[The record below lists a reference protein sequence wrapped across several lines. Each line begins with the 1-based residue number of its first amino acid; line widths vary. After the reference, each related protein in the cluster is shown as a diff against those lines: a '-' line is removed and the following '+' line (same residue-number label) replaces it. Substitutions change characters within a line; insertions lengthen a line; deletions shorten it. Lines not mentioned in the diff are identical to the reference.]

1 MKALTLLISILVF
14 ATACGMKRQ
23 AKLNPTFNERM
34 YQVQVE
40 KAKDGQDPYAQVDK
54 NPSADVQQS
63 SLWSRSQGSPHLI
76 RNQKAQHVGDLL
88 TVIVDESATATTS
101 AKTDTKREGTNDISG
116 TLAFGKATATT
127 VGTLGFESD
136 NKNEFKGSGST
147 DRSGKLRVDIQAVVE
162 GVLPNGTLFV
172 RGEKVITINNED
184 QEVEISG
191 FVRPDDIRIN
201 NTVLSSLMADAKIR
215 YMGDGVI
222 SDKQRVG
229 WGTRL
234 LDAIWPF

>member
-1 MKALTLLISILVF
+1 VRIIGLLSVVLVF
-14 ATACGMKRQ
+14 ATSCGLRRQ
-23 AKLNPTFNERM
+23 AKLEPTFNEKM
-34 YQVQVE
+34 YQIQVE
-40 KAKDGQDPYAQVDK
+40 KAKDGQNPYAENEK
-54 NPSADVQQS
+54 NPTADVQYS
-63 SLWSRSQGSPHLI
+63 SLWSKSQGSPHLI

-101 AKTDTKREGTNDISG
+101 AKTDTKREGTNDVSG
-116 TLAFGKATATT
+116 SLAFGKSAATT

-162 GVLPNGTLFV
+162 GVLPNGTLYV
-172 RGEKVITINNED
+172 RGQKVITINNED

-215 YMGDGVI
+215 YIGDGVI

-229 WGTRL
+229 WGTRV